1 MFTAHNE
8 SRSCLTAGKLEDP
21 PQFTRTSQESR
32 LSVHELD
39 CHASTRP
46 PAEVCVHVLLMSVCV
61 FCCLCLC
68 SCLCVGWSDHIALI
82 MELLG
87 KVPRKVIAAGKY
99 SREFFSKKGNRAP
112 NLQVYWTKQDRTPSN
127 PLPKSHIKLIKKR
140 NITWLV

>member
-1 MFTAHNE
+1 MLDCRQIVRSSTVHFT
-8 SRSCLTAGKLEDP
+8 G
-21 PQFTRTSQESR
+21 TSQESC
-32 LSVHELD
+32 LSVHELG

-61 FCCLCLC
+61 FCCLCV
-68 SCLCVGWSDHIALI
+68 CVRVCVWWSDHIALI

-112 NLQVYWTKQDRTPSN
+112 NLKVYRTKQDRNPSN
-127 PLPKSHIKLIKKR
+127 PLTKSHIKLTKKH
-140 NITWLV
+140 NITWQA